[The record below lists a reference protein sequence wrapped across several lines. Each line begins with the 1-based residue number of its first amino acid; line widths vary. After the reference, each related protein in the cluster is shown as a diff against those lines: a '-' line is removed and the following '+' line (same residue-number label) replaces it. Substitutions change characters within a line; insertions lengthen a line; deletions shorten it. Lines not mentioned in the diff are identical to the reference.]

1 MGHEHW
7 VHAVAFS
14 PDGRWLASG
23 GGDKTVRLWD
33 LHNRTAAPEVLRGH
47 KATVLVVAFSP
58 DGRWL
63 ATGRGTRP
71 CGCGICTTARPSQG
85 A

>member
-1 MGHEHW
+1 M
-7 VHAVAFS
+7 
-14 PDGRWLASG
+14 
-23 GGDKTVRLWD
+23 RLWD

-63 ATGRGTRP
+63 ASGGGDATVRLWDLYAR
-71 CGCGICTTARPSQG
+71 TAAPEVL
-85 A
+85 AWA